1 VPPRQSRSLEAI
13 ALENIS
19 EGCVRELFG
28 ALVATFQGEHARD
41 PEVRRVMRRIAH
53 EETRHAALS
62 LEVQRWL
69 EQRLDGAARERVRAA
84 REHALG
90 ELAAELR
97 GAAAP
102 ELIDEAGVPSPAVAA
117 ELYRALFRTAEPD
130 RSVNS

>member
-1 VPPRQSRSLEAI
+1 MPPRRSRSLEAI
-13 ALENIS
+13 ALENVS

-28 ALVATFQGEHARD
+28 ALVATFQGVHARD

-69 EQRLDGAARERVRAA
+69 EQRLDRAARELVRAA
-84 REHALG
+84 RERALV

-97 GAAAP
+97 GAADP
-102 ELIDEAGVPSPAVAA
+102 ELIEAAGLPSPAVAA
-117 ELYRALFRTAEPD
+117 ELYRALFRTAERD
-130 RSVNS
+130 RVNS